1 VICAA
6 KHFLCKAALTR
17 RRRGEGKKMAT
28 ELPADQTGQ
37 NSGTPREIEV
47 PASTAWPL
55 VLAFGFTLLYAG
67 LLTSLSVSVL
77 GAVLSVA
84 GCVGWFREVFPQ
96 QHEEPVPIVPED
108 FRITTRR
115 RVVERVPVAADQ
127 LRAWLPV
134 HTYPISAGVKG
145 GLAGSVAM
153 AVLASAYGLLKVGSI
168 WYPINLLAAV
178 VYAQSLRLDPAQLNS
193 FHADAFAIA
202 LGLHGLVSTLVGLL
216 YGAMLPMFARRP
228 IVLGGLIAPVLWSGL
243 LYLMLGLLNPLL
255 ESRIDWVWFM
265 ASQVAF
271 GVVAGIVVVRQSRMP
286 TRENLTFAMRA
297 GIEAPGI
304 IPPRERGERRP

>member
-1 VICAA
+1 
-6 KHFLCKAALTR
+6 
-17 RRRGEGKKMAT
+17 
-28 ELPADQTGQ
+28 
-37 NSGTPREIEV
+37 
-47 PASTAWPL
+47 
-55 VLAFGFTLLYAG
+55 
-67 LLTSLSVSVL
+67 
-77 GAVLSVA
+77 VLSVA
-84 GCVGWFREVFPQ
+84 GCVGWFREVFPH
-96 QHEEPVPIVPED
+96 QHEEPVRVVSED
-108 FRITTRR
+108 FRVTTSRR
-115 RVVERVPVAADQ
+115 IVERVPVAPDQ

-134 HTYPISAGVKG
+134 HTYPVSAGVKG
-145 GLAGSVAM
+145 GLAGGVAM
-153 AVLASAYGLLKVGSI
+153 AVLACTYGLLKAGSI

-178 VYAQSLRLDPAQLNS
+178 VYAESLRLDPAQLNS
-193 FHADAFAIA
+193 FHLDSFAIA

-216 YGAMLPMFARRP
+216 YGAMLPMFARQP

-286 TRENLTFAMRA
+286 TRENLSFAMRA